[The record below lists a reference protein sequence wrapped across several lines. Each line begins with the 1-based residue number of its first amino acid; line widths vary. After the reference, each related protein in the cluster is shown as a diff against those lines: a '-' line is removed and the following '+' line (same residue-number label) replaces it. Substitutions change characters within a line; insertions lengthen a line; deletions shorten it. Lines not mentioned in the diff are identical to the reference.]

1 MPRQL
6 TPEELE
12 IIRQTERE
20 GAELAEREQGRTGA
34 QGTLRRIEGILLFA
48 AVFAAFVCIACF
60 VLSATA
66 K

>member
-20 GAELAEREQGRTGA
+20 GAELAEREQGRNGA
-34 QGTLRRIEGILLFA
+34 QGTLRRIEGIPLFA